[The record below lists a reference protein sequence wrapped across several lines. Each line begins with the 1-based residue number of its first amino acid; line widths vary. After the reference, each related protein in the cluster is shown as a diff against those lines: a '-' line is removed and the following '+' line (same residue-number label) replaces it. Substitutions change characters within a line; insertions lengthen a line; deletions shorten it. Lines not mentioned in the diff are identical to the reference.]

1 MKKRTFFFSKE
12 GEGKEKRSEGGLGG
26 GHNVFIS
33 SGRDGK
39 SFGNIGNIYVRSCG
53 RTDALALP
61 GFRHPRFRLGATA
74 TGLKW
79 YNCFLPPFMFSFI
92 ISTVVPFFF
101 PVLCMF
107 HAVLP
112 LFLHNDRMLLLLPQI
127 LPPVRLYF
135 LPLPPLNLLF
145 AFIRSLFHL
154 LLHLQHHLSHY
165 LPPLWVLSRD
175 MRKKWKMSFLAGS
188 TRDGPTCARVSWNT
202 YSSAHVLFFLWD

>member
-1 MKKRTFFFSKE
+1 MKKRTIFFSKE

-26 GHNVFIS
+26 RHNVFIS
-33 SGRDGK
+33 LGRDGK

-107 HAVLP
+107 LAVLRLFIMILCYSFFLKFFLLFVIIFFP
-112 LFLHNDRMLLLLPQI
+112 VLPFIYFSLLFVPSSIFSFISNIIFLIIFLH
-127 LPPVRLYF
+127 F
-135 LPLPPLNLLF
+135 GF
-145 AFIRSLFHL
+145 
-154 LLHLQHHLSHY
+154 
-165 LPPLWVLSRD
+165 
-175 MRKKWKMSFLAGS
+175 FLAI
-188 TRDGPTCARVSWNT
+188 
-202 YSSAHVLFFLWD
+202 